1 MGNPVINFACKGGKE
16 SHLKII
22 LAGFNLDYE
31 TIKEVQAANPEAEH
45 FTPETISAAYAR
57 ISRNPAPVNEL
68 RAAAR
73 KEIEKARR
81 SNQSIVFDMGHSSI
95 AEHAV
100 FNIDVLGVSRLLVEE
115 IEKFRLCSYTE
126 KSQRYVLLQ
135 DDFIIPREIRDAG
148 LAEIFTRTV
157 KAQNTFYHR
166 LYEGLLPWVL
176 DQNRELAAAPANRS
190 MLEGWA
196 KEDARYVL
204 CLATEAQLGMTLN
217 TRNLELMLRRLAA
230 HPLAEAKEY
239 SQQLYDATKGTAP
252 SLVRYTAAT
261 EYDCLTRDELRKIAG
276 AIIGKAGS
284 RPAMPAAEVH
294 LAWATPDADNRVAA
308 ALLHTAS
315 NLPVEKCHAI
325 AKSLSPADR
334 EALIKA
340 SFRCMKAWDTPL
352 REFEN
357 VDLQFD
363 LVVSASCFAQLKRH
377 RMATLV
383 TQAYD
388 PALDVTV
395 PPSIAAVGMER
406 PFREMV
412 ARTEETFDTIRRT
425 SPHAAPYILTNAHR
439 KRVLMKINARELYH
453 MARLRADR
461 HAQWD
466 IRQVTEKMLEQAR
479 KAMPLTLMM
488 AGGKDRFAKAYRD
501 NFPSS

>member
-1 MGNPVINFACKGGKE
+1 M
-16 SHLKII
+16 KII
-22 LAGFNLDYE
+22 LAGFNLDSE
-31 TIKEVQAANPEAEH
+31 TIREVQAANPGAEH

-73 KEIEKARR
+73 KEVEKARR
-81 SNQSIVFDMGHSSI
+81 SNRSIVFDMGHSSI

-135 DDFIIPREIRDAG
+135 DDFVVPGEIRDAG
-148 LAEIFTRTV
+148 LAERFTETV
-157 KAQNTFYHR
+157 RAQNAFYHR

-176 DQNRELAAAPANRS
+176 DQNRDLAAVPANRS

-204 CLATEAQLGMTLN
+204 SLATEAQLGMTLN

-230 HPLAEAKEY
+230 HPLEEAKEY
-239 SQQLYDATKGTAP
+239 SRQLHHVTKGVAP
-252 SLVRYTAAT
+252 SLVRYTEAT
-261 EYDCLTRDELRKIAG
+261 EYDSLTKDDLRKIAG
-276 AIIGKAGS
+276 TVIEKAGM
-284 RPAMPAAEVH
+284 RPAVCPEEEVC
-294 LAWATPDADNRVAA
+294 LAWFTPEADNHIAA
-308 ALLHTAS
+308 ALLHGAS
-315 NLPVEKCHAI
+315 RLPLEECRRI
-325 AKSLSPADR
+325 ATSMSFADK
-334 EALIKA
+334 EALFKA
-340 SFRCMKAWDTPL
+340 SFRRMKAWDMPL

-377 RMATLV
+377 RMATVV
-383 TQAYD
+383 TQNYD
-388 PALDVTV
+388 PVLDVTV
-395 PPSIAAVGMER
+395 PPSITAIGMEK
-406 PFREMV
+406 PFRDMM
-412 ARTEETFDTIRRT
+412 ARAEETYETIRRA
-425 SPHAAPYILTNAHR
+425 SPLAAPYILTNAHR
-439 KRVLMKINARELYH
+439 KRVLMKMNARELYH
-453 MARLRADR
+453 IARLRADR

-466 IRQVTEKMLEQAR
+466 IRLITERMLALAR
-479 KAMPLTLMM
+479 NAMPLTLMM
-488 AGGKDRFAKAYRD
+488 ASGKDRFTDLYRD

>member
-1 MGNPVINFACKGGKE
+1 
-16 SHLKII
+16 LKII

-31 TIKEVQAANPEAEH
+31 TIKEARAAAPGAEH

-57 ISRNPAPVNEL
+57 ISRNPAPVSEL
-68 RAAAR
+68 RASAR
-73 KEIEKARR
+73 KEVEKARR
-81 SNQSIVFDMGHSSI
+81 SNQAIVFDMGHSSI

-135 DDFIIPREIRDAG
+135 DDFVIPREIRDAG
-148 LAEIFTRTV
+148 LAESFIRTV
-157 KAQNTFYHR
+157 KAQNEFYHR

-176 DQNRELAAAPANRS
+176 DCNRELAASPANRS
-190 MLEGWA
+190 ILEGWA

-230 HPLAEAKEY
+230 CPLDEAKEY
-239 SQQLYDATKGTAP
+239 SRQLYDATKDVAP
-252 SLVRYTAAT
+252 SLVRYTTAT
-261 EYDCLTRDELRKIAG
+261 EYDSLTRGDLRKIAG
-276 AIIGKAGS
+276 TIIGKTGT
-284 RPAMPAAEVH
+284 RPAVRPAGEVR
-294 LAWATPDADNRVAA
+294 LAWVTPDADNRTAA
-308 ALLHTAS
+308 ALLHAAS
-315 NLPVEKCHAI
+315 RLPLEECQRI
-325 AKSLSPADR
+325 AASMAPADR
-334 EALIKA
+334 EALFRA
-340 SFRCMKAWDTPL
+340 SFRCMKAWDMPL

-383 TQAYD
+383 AQDYD

-395 PPSIAAVGMER
+395 PPSITAIGMEK
-406 PFREMV
+406 PFREMM
-412 ARTEETFDTIRRT
+412 ARTEETFETIRRA
-425 SPHAAPYILTNAHR
+425 SPLAASYILTNAHR
-439 KRVLMKINARELYH
+439 KRVLMKMNAREIYH
-453 MARLRADR
+453 IARMRADR

-466 IRQVTEKMLEQAR
+466 IRLLTEKMLEQAR

-488 AGGKDRFAKAYRD
+488 AGGKDRFAELYRE

>member
-1 MGNPVINFACKGGKE
+1 
-16 SHLKII
+16 LKII
-22 LAGFNLDYE
+22 LAGFNVDYE
-31 TIKEVQAANPEAEH
+31 TIQEVQAANPEAEH

-68 RAAAR
+68 RATAR
-73 KEIEKARR
+73 KEVEKARR

-135 DDFIIPREIRDAG
+135 DDFVIPREILDAG
-148 LAEIFTRTV
+148 LADIFTRTV
-157 KAQNTFYHR
+157 KSQNGFYHR

-176 DQNRELAAAPANRS
+176 DQNRELAAVPANRS

-239 SQQLYDATKGTAP
+239 SRQLYDATQGIAP

-261 EYDCLTRDELRKIAG
+261 EYDCLTRDDLRKIAG
-276 AIIGKAGS
+276 GIIGKAGS
-284 RPAMPAAEVH
+284 RPAPDPTEEVR
-294 LAWATPDADNRVAA
+294 LARVTPDADNCTAA
-308 ALLHTAS
+308 ALLHASS
-315 NLPVEKCHAI
+315 NLAMEECRGI
-325 AKSLSPADR
+325 AASLSPADR
-334 EALIKA
+334 EALFRA
-340 SFRCMKAWDTPL
+340 SFRCMKAWDIPL

-377 RMATLV
+377 RLVTLV
-383 TQAYD
+383 TQDYD

-395 PPSIAAVGMER
+395 PPSIGAIGMEK
-406 PFREMV
+406 PFREMM
-412 ARTEETFDTIRRT
+412 ARTEEAYDTIRRT
-425 SPHAAPYILTNAHR
+425 LPLAAPYILTNAHR
-439 KRVLMKINARELYH
+439 KRVLMKMNARELYH
-453 MARLRADR
+453 IARLRADR

-466 IRQVTEKMLEQAR
+466 IRQVTEKMLAQAR

-488 AGGKDRFAKAYRD
+488 AGGKDRFAELYRE

>member
-1 MGNPVINFACKGGKE
+1 
-16 SHLKII
+16 
-22 LAGFNLDYE
+22 
-31 TIKEVQAANPEAEH
+31 
-45 FTPETISAAYAR
+45 
-57 ISRNPAPVNEL
+57 
-68 RAAAR
+68 
-73 KEIEKARR
+73 
-81 SNQSIVFDMGHSSI
+81 
-95 AEHAV
+95 
-100 FNIDVLGVSRLLVEE
+100 
-115 IEKFRLCSYTE
+115 
-126 KSQRYVLLQ
+126 
-135 DDFIIPREIRDAG
+135 
-148 LAEIFTRTV
+148 
-157 KAQNTFYHR
+157 
-166 LYEGLLPWVL
+166 
-176 DQNRELAAAPANRS
+176 
-190 MLEGWA
+190 
-196 KEDARYVL
+196 
-204 CLATEAQLGMTLN
+204 
-217 TRNLELMLRRLAA
+217 
-230 HPLAEAKEY
+230 
-239 SQQLYDATKGTAP
+239 
-252 SLVRYTAAT
+252 
-261 EYDCLTRDELRKIAG
+261 
-276 AIIGKAGS
+276 
-284 RPAMPAAEVH
+284 MPAAEVH

>member
-1 MGNPVINFACKGGKE
+1 
-16 SHLKII
+16 
-22 LAGFNLDYE
+22 
-31 TIKEVQAANPEAEH
+31 
-45 FTPETISAAYAR
+45 
-57 ISRNPAPVNEL
+57 
-68 RAAAR
+68 
-73 KEIEKARR
+73 
-81 SNQSIVFDMGHSSI
+81 MGHSSI

-135 DDFIIPREIRDAG
+135 DDFVIPREILDAG

-157 KAQNTFYHR
+157 KSQNAFYHR

-176 DQNRELAAAPANRS
+176 DQNRELAAIPANRS

-239 SQQLYDATKGTAP
+239 SRQLYDATQGIAP

-261 EYDCLTRDELRKIAG
+261 EYDCLTRDDLRKIAG
-276 AIIGKAGS
+276 AIIGKAAS
-284 RPAMPAAEVH
+284 RLAAGPAEEVR
-294 LAWATPDADNRVAA
+294 LARVTPDADNCTAA
-308 ALLHTAS
+308 ALLHASS
-315 NLPVEKCHAI
+315 NLAMEECRGI
-325 AKSLSPADR
+325 AASLSPADR
-334 EALIKA
+334 EALFRA
-340 SFRCMKAWDTPL
+340 SFRCMKAWDIPL

-377 RMATLV
+377 RLVTLV
-383 TQAYD
+383 TQDYD

-395 PPSIAAVGMER
+395 PPSIAAIGMEK
-406 PFREMV
+406 PFREMM
-412 ARTEETFDTIRRT
+412 ARTAEAYDTIRQRL
-425 SPHAAPYILTNAHR
+425 PLAAPYILTNAHR
-439 KRVLMKINARELYH
+439 KRVLMKMNARELYH
-453 MARLRADR
+453 IARLRADR

-466 IRQVTEKMLEQAR
+466 IRQVTEKMLAQAR

-488 AGGKDRFAKAYRD
+488 AGGKDRFAELYREI
-501 NFPSS
+501 FPSS

>member
-1 MGNPVINFACKGGKE
+1 MHP
-16 SHLKII
+16 LKII

-31 TIKEVQAANPEAEH
+31 TIKEARAVNPGAEQ
-45 FTPETISAAYAR
+45 FTPETLSAAYAR

-73 KEIEKARR
+73 KEVEKARR
-81 SNQSIVFDMGHSSI
+81 SNQAIVFDMGHSSI

-135 DDFIIPREIRDAG
+135 DDFVIPREIRDAG

-157 KAQNTFYHR
+157 KAQNEFYHR
-166 LYEGLLPWVL
+166 LYEGLLPRVL
-176 DQNRELAAAPANRS
+176 DQNRELAAVAANRS

-230 HPLAEAKEY
+230 CPLDEAREY
-239 SQQLYDATKGTAP
+239 SRHLYDATKDIAP

-261 EYDCLTRDELRKIAG
+261 QYDCITRDALRAIAG
-276 AIIGKAGS
+276 TIIGKAAP
-284 RPAMPAAEVH
+284 RPAGGPPEEVR
-294 LAWATPDADNRVAA
+294 LVWATPDADTRTAA
-308 ALLHTAS
+308 ALLHAS
-315 NLPVEKCHAI
+315 SRLSMEQCREI
-325 AKSLSPADR
+325 AASMAPADR
-334 EALIKA
+334 EALFKA

-383 TQAYD
+383 TQDYD

-395 PPSIAAVGMER
+395 PPAIAAIGMEK
-406 PFREMV
+406 PFREMM
-412 ARTEETFDTIRRT
+412 ARTEETFETIRR
-425 SPHAAPYILTNAHR
+425 SAPLAAPYVLTNAHR
-439 KRVLMKINARELYH
+439 KRVLMKMNARELYH
-453 MARLRADR
+453 IARLRADR

-466 IRQVTEKMLEQAR
+466 IRLLTEKMLGQAR
-479 KAMPLTLMM
+479 GAMPLTLMM
-488 AGGKDRFAKAYRD
+488 AGGKDRFTELHDRYFK
-501 NFPSS
+501 

>member
-1 MGNPVINFACKGGKE
+1 M
-16 SHLKII
+16 KII

-31 TIKEVQAANPEAEH
+31 TIKEMQAATPGAEH
-45 FTPETISAAYAR
+45 FTPETVSAAYAR

-68 RAAAR
+68 RASAR
-73 KEIEKARR
+73 REVEKSRR

-135 DDFIIPREIRDAG
+135 DDFVTPREIREAG
-148 LAEIFTRTV
+148 LAEAFMRIV
-157 KAQNTFYHR
+157 KAQNAFYHR

-176 DQNRELAAAPANRS
+176 EENRELAAVPANRS

-204 CLATEAQLGMTLN
+204 CLATEAQLGMTIN

-230 HPLAEAKEY
+230 HPLEEAKEY
-239 SQQLYDATKGTAP
+239 SRQLYDATKAIAP

-261 EYDCLTRDELRKIAG
+261 EFDRLTRDDVRGVAG
-276 AIIGKAGS
+276 TLIGRAGLA
-284 RPAMPAAEVH
+284 PETGLVEEVR
-294 LAWATPDADNRVAA
+294 LAWATPDADNRTAA
-308 ALLHTAS
+308 ALLHAAS
-315 NLPVEKCHAI
+315 RLPMEQCLRVA
-325 AKSLSPADR
+325 ANLSPSDR
-334 EALIKA
+334 EALFMA
-340 SFRCMKAWDTPL
+340 AFRHMKAWDTPL

-383 TQAYD
+383 TQDYD

-395 PPSIAAVGMER
+395 PPSIAAIGMEK
-406 PFREMV
+406 PFREMM
-412 ARTEETFDTIRRT
+412 ARTEEMYETIRR
-425 SPHAAPYILTNAHR
+425 SVPPAAPYILTNAHR
-439 KRVLMKINARELYH
+439 KRVLMKMNARELYH
-453 MARLRADR
+453 IARLRADR

-466 IRQVTEKMLEQAR
+466 IRRLTEAMLTRAR
-479 KAMPLTLMM
+479 EAMPLTLMM
-488 AGGKDRFAKAYRD
+488 AGGKDGFAELYDQYFK
-501 NFPSS
+501 